1 MARRWVPV
9 AEVARPHGV
18 RGELRLK
25 LYNEGSELLLRPR
38 EVKLRLRDGEER
50 ESRVVAARPVSK
62 ALLVTLAGVADRDV
76 AEALREARVCVPRD
90 EFPPLADGEFYA
102 CDVEGARVVLGS
114 DEVGRVTALQSY
126 PACDVLVIE
135 RASGGSVEVPLTDAF
150 VASVDAGAG
159 LVKLVTLEGL

>member
-38 EVKLRLRDGEER
+38 DVKLRLPDGEER
-50 ESRVVAARPVSK
+50 DARLASARPVSK
-62 ALLVTLAGVADRDV
+62 ALLVTFAGVDDRDR
-76 AEALREARVCVPRD
+76 AEALREAHVCVPRD
-90 EFPPLADGEFYA
+90 EFPALDDGEFYA
-102 CDVEGARVVLGS
+102 CDVEGARVVLGA
-114 DEVGRVTALQSY
+114 DEVGSVTALLSY
-126 PACDVLVIE
+126 PACDVLVVK
-135 RASGGSVEVPLTDAF
+135 RATGASVEVPLTEAF
-150 VASVDAGAG
+150 VESVDVGAG